1 MTEKDRLYR
10 NDRLFHLLEQ
20 PDHADLVFLL
30 KNGLGKAEKKY
41 GQYTRDQLKDIISS
55 ELRRAAGNNFAN
67 FFSLQKVFN

>member
-41 GQYTRDQLKDIISS
+41 GQYTP
-55 ELRRAAGNNFAN
+55 AY
-67 FFSLQKVFN
+67 SLNGIKLILI